1 MYFSN
6 EILLFIILISHINSE
21 DSENATNKPYC
32 SLNKL
37 CSDCIPC
44 DNYSICSFSNIFCYQ
59 NISNNYNKN
68 DDLQTNLSLYY
79 KSDNDMKKF
88 CNSREISLDF
98 MESSLEIFEYISN
111 KNNYLSNKSYHCN
124 YYVKNRYYMNHDI
137 DKAKINFKII
147 NDNDNGFNNGI
158 SKINFFLIFLYKI
171 KEDWRFF
178 NLNDTQI
185 RNSPLTKP
193 LNEIS
198 EFEILLDFFP
208 DSTSNSNNESFI
220 ISIITENPSKSLQKI
235 YIALI
240 IIFIIFLVIIIGLAV
255 LYFYVRSRLRKEQE
269 RKIKEEQ
276 EKIEKKKK
284 MLDDFLNNELKS
296 KIFDKKLNFINCDS
310 CSICCDNFIIGQSE
324 VSITPCGHIF
334 HHECIEKWFK
344 EKINNPYCPNCNY
357 KFLEYMENPIRIEIK
372 KKKDLNIN
380 ELKVSNEKEEK
391 FSKISLDN
399 EEIRKNNT
407 EDIPSEQLRLK
418 IFKSDKFKEKENE
431 ININDDSIH
440 LSIELENKKRNSI
453 NIIEE
458 KTQ

>member
-68 DDLQTNLSLYY
+68 DDLQTNLSLY
-79 KSDNDMKKF
+79 
-88 CNSREISLDF
+88 
-98 MESSLEIFEYISN
+98 
-111 KNNYLSNKSYHCN
+111 HCN

-147 NDNDNGFNNGI
+147 NNDKGFNNGI

-208 DSTSNSNNESFI
+208 DNTSNSNNESFI

-255 LYFYVRSRLRKEQE
+255 LSFYVRSRLRKEQE

-372 KKKDLNIN
+372 KKNDLNIN

-391 FSKISLDN
+391 FSKISLVN

-407 EDIPSEQLRLK
+407 EDIPSEQLRMK
-418 IFKSDKFKEKENE
+418 IFKSNKFKEKENE